1 MSRTVKPVETLDV
14 EQVCRMFGLN
24 KVWVAAQVALG
35 RLPRP
40 ERIGVRRCW
49 RADQLWRAIAAV
61 NPRAAGRAPLRYW
74 PSLVETPGHSM
85 RQIPGAMVQDWYVGQ
100 VTLRVVWP
108 LPGLAEPSLKTAAG
122 LRPVV
127 DRLLKVSV
135 EIGLYGPVL
144 IAYDRHGKPD
154 ERAGGEED
162 WAVYA
167 DTIGGTA
174 PHWPYTLSPPAVM
187 ERWEPGIPVAE
198 VAATPEVDITPLL
211 QLAAALPDASPA
223 QRTLINLARTIQ
235 SRATDSARND
245 LEIFAGEERFRAVAP
260 AVSPMP
266 VPDAETDD
274 LPEDI
279 RRAGWLE
286 VLSRR
291 DDLAAAAIHRLR
303 VWDGGEALP
312 FSKYETIDLRD
323 PHSKEWAARLRPVD
337 QPTVAFDVVR
347 VNERGGRI
355 PHRPRD

>member
-1 MSRTVKPVETLDV
+1 
-14 EQVCRMFGLN
+14 
-24 KVWVAAQVALG
+24 
-35 RLPRP
+35 
-40 ERIGVRRCW
+40 
-49 RADQLWRAIAAV
+49 
-61 NPRAAGRAPLRYW
+61 
-74 PSLVETPGHSM
+74 M

-108 LPGLAEPSLKTAAG
+108 LPGLAEPSLKAAAG

-144 IAYDRHGKPD
+144 IAYDRHGRPD

-167 DTIGGTA
+167 GTIGGTA
-174 PHWPYTLSPPAVM
+174 PYWPYTLRPPAVM